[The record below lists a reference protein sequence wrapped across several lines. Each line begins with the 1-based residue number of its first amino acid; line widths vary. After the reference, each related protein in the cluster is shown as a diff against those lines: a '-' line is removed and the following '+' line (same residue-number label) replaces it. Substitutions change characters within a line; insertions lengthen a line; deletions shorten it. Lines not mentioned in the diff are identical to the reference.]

1 MAMYLSIIIPQT
13 VQMMHKEKNDHKL
26 PWSLHPVW
34 ALNNSDEDCW
44 KLKGSIKNVKI
55 LLIITIK
62 QNNVSVNAS
71 KSIKILLEVIEEHK
85 IIIKIYKFK
94 NNPDTPKQI
103 HIELK
108 ARTEL
113 IIINLSQLLF
123 QIAK

>member
-1 MAMYLSIIIPQT
+1 M
-13 VQMMHKEKNDHKL
+13 
-26 PWSLHPVW
+26 
-34 ALNNSDEDCW
+34 
-44 KLKGSIKNVKI
+44 KNVKI

-113 IIINLSQLLF
+113 IIINLS
-123 QIAK
+123 